1 MKVTIDRF
9 EGDYAVCEKPDR
21 TMINIKQDKLPSEA
35 KEGDILIVEGDSIKI
50 DAGGSAKRKKVIQN
64 LMDQLWDKPEK

>member
-21 TMINIKQDKLPSEA
+21 TMINIEKNRLPADA
-35 KEGDILIVEGDSIKI
+35 KEYDILIIDGGKIEI
-50 DAGGSAKRKKVIQN
+50 DANETVKRKKKIEK
-64 LMDQLWDKPEK
+64 LMDDLWK

>member
-21 TMINIKQDKLPSEA
+21 TMINIKKDKLPSEP
-35 KEGDILIVEGDSIKI
+35 KEGDMLVIE
-50 DAGGSAKRKKVIQN
+50 KVASKMMPAVPLKGKN
-64 LMDQLWDKPEK
+64 VLKT